1 MEVAHGELS
10 PSRDPKWP
18 AACGSVA
25 LQFSPS
31 SLNHAPRLLGAPALI
46 ARCSL
51 EREDVDAKEPG
62 YLGSSSALL
71 MQALLLGPRQLS
83 GSNYLLWVPPRAK
96 LSLGFVSQTSK
107 DLPGESSMEKPP
119 SPSRLVPGRV
129 LEMGLAGGTEQ
140 HGGTLPGLRS
150 ILGCGLG
157 GSCVT
162 CALAQTGF
170 LLSIPASSMDV
181 LRCHCPCAAE
191 SRDLRLGEEHLLSSV
206 FSRY

>member
-10 PSRDPKWP
+10 PSRDPKRP

-51 EREDVDAKEPG
+51 EREDVGAKEPG

-96 LSLGFVSQTSK
+96 LSLGFFSQTSK
-107 DLPGESSMEKPP
+107 DLPGESSMEKPSSLCP
-119 SPSRLVPGRV
+119 DVCWKWAWQG
-129 LEMGLAGGTEQ
+129 
-140 HGGTLPGLRS
+140 
-150 ILGCGLG
+150 
-157 GSCVT
+157 
-162 CALAQTGF
+162 AQ
-170 LLSIPASSMDV
+170 SSMGALCLGSGASWAV
-181 LRCHCPCAAE
+181 SLAE
-191 SRDLRLGEEHLLSSV
+191 RV
-206 FSRY
+206 

>member
-1 MEVAHGELS
+1 MEVAHRELS
-10 PSRDPKWP
+10 PSRDPKRP

-51 EREDVDAKEPG
+51 EREDVGAKEPG

-96 LSLGFVSQTSK
+96 LSLVFFSQTSK
-107 DLPGESSMEKPP
+107 DFPGESSMEKPS
-119 SPSRLVPGRV
+119 SPSWLVPRRV

-150 ILGCGLG
+150 ILGCELSGA
-157 GSCVT
+157 CVT

-191 SRDLRLGEEHLLSSV
+191 SRDLRLGEEHLLSAV
-206 FSRY
+206 FS

>member
-1 MEVAHGELS
+1 MAHRELS
-10 PSRDPKWP
+10 PSRDPKRP

-51 EREDVDAKEPG
+51 EREDVGAKEPG

-96 LSLGFVSQTSK
+96 LSLVFFSQTSK
-107 DLPGESSMEKPP
+107 DFPGESSMEKPS
-119 SPSRLVPGRV
+119 SPSWLVPRRV

-150 ILGCGLG
+150 ILGCELSGA
-157 GSCVT
+157 CVT

-191 SRDLRLGEEHLLSSV
+191 SRDLRLGEEHLLSAV
-206 FSRY
+206 FS

>member
-51 EREDVDAKEPG
+51 EREDVGAKEPG

-96 LSLGFVSQTSK
+96 LSLGFFSQTSK
-107 DLPGESSMEKPP
+107 DFPGESSMEKPS
-119 SPSRLVPGRV
+119 SPSWLVPGRV
-129 LEMGLAGGTEQ
+129 LEVGLAGGTEQ

-150 ILGCGLG
+150 ILGCELSGA
-157 GSCVT
+157 CVT

-181 LRCHCPCAAE
+181 LRCHCPRAAE
-191 SRDLRLGEEHLLSSV
+191 SRDLRLGEEHLLSAV
-206 FSRY
+206 FS

>member
-10 PSRDPKWP
+10 PSRDPKRP

-51 EREDVDAKEPG
+51 EREDVGAKEPG

-96 LSLGFVSQTSK
+96 LSLVFFSQTSK
-107 DLPGESSMEKPP
+107 DFPGESSMEKPS
-119 SPSRLVPGRV
+119 SPSWLVPRRV

-150 ILGCGLG
+150 ILGCELSGA
-157 GSCVT
+157 CVT

-191 SRDLRLGEEHLLSSV
+191 SRDLRLGEEHLLSAV
-206 FSRY
+206 FS